1 MHRDPYTK
9 VVPGIKTNMGRRVAR
24 RGCPRPAP
32 EEPSVIV
39 SHHSARAAQR
49 PASIRADPGTRN
61 APRATFAIPTH
72 SRCTCL
78 STMLE
83 VHTPVM
89 QRPFAFP
96 HINGSPSFLA
106 TYHLSDV
113 GSLSRRVT
121 LKPVSV
127 RLQNGIR
134 FFRHPTPAP
143 PWAGFAA
150 CCPRRERYGVS
161 TFPWQSLARPLAATK
176 KGCRPRYRR
185 I

>member
-1 MHRDPYTK
+1 MVTCAIGPTTPFDHA
-9 VVPGIKTNMGRRVAR
+9 VFSNSGISLKERRYRARRVAR

-83 VHTPVM
+83 VHTPVT

-113 GSLSRRVT
+113 GSLSCRVT

-127 RLQNGIR
+127 RLQNGNALNLLSGS
-134 FFRHPTPAP
+134 HSPGHTP
-143 PWAGFAA
+143 
-150 CCPRRERYGVS
+150 V
-161 TFPWQSLARPLAATK
+161 L
-176 KGCRPRYRR
+176 
-185 I
+185 

>member
-1 MHRDPYTK
+1 LQSIAIDGRACSGKAATDVWRRMA
-9 VVPGIKTNMGRRVAR
+9 RRVAR

-121 LKPVSV
+121 SKPVSV

-150 CCPRRERYGVS
+150 CCPRRERYGNALNLPEHS
-161 TFPWQSLARPLAATK
+161 HTPFL
-176 KGCRPRYRR
+176 
-185 I
+185 